1 MMGMIG
7 KRVFRGGLLAASG
20 MFWTAVLQAAAAGG
34 PVPMT
39 RIPLPSVCGDDRPV
53 QNVELPATV
62 AQALN
67 LQPKLLI
74 AEANELASRSDVKSA
89 AGGFLPQIDLSAVDE
104 RYVPSN
110 GSSPVVV
117 VGNTVLGGPQTKSAY
132 GSLSLQWNVWNNGRD
147 VAALRGAR
155 AGVRA
160 AAYGVDH
167 QLDDT
172 LIGVLG
178 AYAELYEAEVTARA
192 DAQAAAGLTEIR
204 TRAEKRYAQ
213 GYGTEVAVG
222 QARVAAL
229 NAEQTLNGA
238 CRDLDDKSAAL
249 AQAVGLEMSS
259 MRRLRTLEPL
269 PQPASAAQG
278 QDAMES
284 LVDASPA
291 VGEAREN
298 MIAAQRAL
306 QRALGEFGP
315 TVSLSVRRDYLGQ
328 DPDSFGRANSHIAP
342 ADYRIG
348 LEFEQPLFPL
358 SSQGADVD
366 KARAELRK
374 SQASYKEARIDVQT
388 KLLGAWSARLEA
400 ERSFTAAESSLAD
413 AEQVLALTRAQ
424 FHAGR
429 EDLDAVEHAT
439 MDRDTALADLEKL
452 GAERAIAQWQAARA
466 TFPRDFPALVFRELH
481 LEMRPE
487 TAAGGR

>member
-1 MMGMIG
+1 M
-7 KRVFRGGLLAASG
+7 RVWLLATFSILSV
-20 MFWTAVLQAAAAGG
+20 AVLQGATAGG
-34 PVPMT
+34 PSMT
-39 RIPLPSVCGDDRPV
+39 PTGHIPLLAVCSDDRPA

-67 LQPKLLI
+67 LQPKLLV

-89 AGGFLPQIDLSAVDE
+89 VGGFMPQIDLSAVDE

-110 GSSPVVV
+110 GSAPVVV
-117 VGNTVLGGPQTKSAY
+117 VGNSVLGGPQTKSAY
-132 GSLSLQWNVWNNGRD
+132 GSLSLQWNIWNSGRD

-172 LIGVLG
+172 LIGVLN
-178 AYAELYEAEVTARA
+178 AYAELYEAEITARV
-192 DAQAAAGLTEIR
+192 DTEAAADLTEIR

-222 QARVAAL
+222 QARVEAL

-259 MRRLRTLEPL
+259 LRRLRTLEPL
-269 PQPASAAQG
+269 PQPVLQALDDHAI
-278 QDAMES
+278 ES
-284 LVDASPA
+284 LVDASPG

-306 QRALGEFGP
+306 QRALGEYGP

-328 DPDSFGRANSHIAP
+328 DPDSFGRANRHIAP

-358 SSQGADVD
+358 ASQSADVE

-374 SQASYKEARIDVQT
+374 AEASYKGARIDVQT
-388 KLLGAWSARLEA
+388 KLFGALSARREA
-400 ERSFTAAESSLAD
+400 ERSFAAAESSLID

-429 EDLDAVEHAT
+429 KDLDAVEHAT
-439 MDRDTALADLEKL
+439 MDRDTAQADLERL
-452 GAERAIAQWQAARA
+452 DAQRAVAEWGAVRAVV
-466 TFPRDFPALVFRELH
+466 PRDFAALVFRELH
-481 LEMRPE
+481 LEITRQAP
-487 TAAGGR
+487 AVGQ

>member
-1 MMGMIG
+1 MNR
-7 KRVFRGGLLAASG
+7 KVVPRAWLLASSSVLSIAILQ
-20 MFWTAVLQAAAAGG
+20 TATAGG
-34 PVPMT
+34 QSAGSMADAP
-39 RIPLPSVCGDDRPV
+39 RASVCSDDHPI
-53 QNVELPATV
+53 QNVELSATV

-74 AEANELASRSDVKSA
+74 AEANELASRSDERA
-89 AGGFLPQIDLSAVDE
+89 AVGGFLPQIALSAVDE

-110 GSSPVVV
+110 GNSPVVV
-117 VGNTVLGGPQTKSAY
+117 VGNNVLGGPQTKSAY
-132 GSLSLQWNVWNNGRD
+132 GSLSLQWNLWNSGRD
-147 VAALRGAR
+147 VAAFRGAR
-155 AGVRA
+155 AGVHA
-160 AAYGVDH
+160 ASYGVDS

-172 LIGVLG
+172 VLGVLD
-178 AYAELYEAEVTARA
+178 AYAELYEAEVTARD
-192 DAQAAAGLTEIR
+192 DAEAAAGLIEIR
-204 TRAEKRYAQ
+204 ARAEKRYAR

-259 MRRLRTLEPL
+259 LRNLRTFEPL
-269 PQPASAAQG
+269 PQPTSETLGTGDMSQ
-278 QDAMES
+278 

-298 MIAAQRAL
+298 MVAARRAL

-328 DPDSFGRANSHIAP
+328 DPDSFGRANRHIAP
-342 ADYRIG
+342 ADYRVG

-358 SSQGADVD
+358 SSQASDVD

-374 SQASYKEARIDVQT
+374 AQASYRGARIDVQT
-388 KLLGAWSARLEA
+388 KLLGALSARREA
-400 ERSFTAAESSLAD
+400 ERSFAAAEDSLTD
-413 AEQVLALTRAQ
+413 AEQVLALTEAQ

-429 EDLDAVEHAT
+429 KDLDAVQHAR
-439 MDRDTALADLEKL
+439 MDRDAAQADLEKL
-452 GAERAIAQWQAARA
+452 GAQRAVAEWGAARA
-466 TFPRDFPALVFRELH
+466 TFPRDFAALVFRELH
-481 LEMRPE
+481 LEILPRN
-487 TAAGGR
+487 GSDGR

>member
-1 MMGMIG
+1 MIR
-7 KRVFRGGLLAASG
+7 KAAIRGWSLAGSG
-20 MFWTAVLQAAAAGG
+20 MLWVAAIQAATAGG
-34 PVPMT
+34 PSAAPIG
-39 RIPLPSVCGDDRPV
+39 RISLPAVCADERPA
-53 QNVELPATV
+53 QNVELSAIV

-67 LQPKLLI
+67 LQPKLVI

-89 AGGFLPQIDLSAVDE
+89 VGGFLPQVDLSAVDE

-110 GSSPVVV
+110 GSAPVVV
-117 VGNTVLGGPQTKSAY
+117 VGNNVLGGPQTKSAY
-132 GSLSLQWNVWNNGRD
+132 GSLSLQWNLWNNGRD
-147 VAALRGAR
+147 IAALRGAR

-160 AAYGVDH
+160 AAYGVDD

-172 LIGVLG
+172 LIGVLD
-178 AYAELYEAEVTARA
+178 AYAELYAAEVTARA
-192 DAQAAAGLTEIR
+192 DAETAAGLTEIR
-204 TRAEKRYAQ
+204 ARAEKRYAQ

-259 MRRLRTLEPL
+259 MRRLRTLEAL
-269 PQPASAAQG
+269 PQPVAEASG
-278 QDAMES
+278 GDAMES

-298 MIAAQRAL
+298 TMAAQRAL
-306 QRALGEFGP
+306 QRALGEYGP

-328 DPDSFGRANSHIAP
+328 DPNSFGRANGHIAP

-358 SSQGADVD
+358 ASQGADVE

-374 SQASYKEARIDVQT
+374 AQASYREARIDVQT
-388 KLLGAWSARLEA
+388 KVFGALSARRAA
-400 ERSFTAAESSLAD
+400 ERSFGAAESSLAD

-424 FHAGR
+424 FRAGR
-429 EDLDAVEHAT
+429 KDLDAVEHAS
-439 MDRDTALADLEKL
+439 MDRDAAAADLEKL
-452 GAERAIAQWQAARA
+452 GVQKAVAAWQAVRA
-466 TFPRDFPALVFRELH
+466 NFPRDFPGWVFRELH
-481 LEMRPE
+481 LEIRPE